1 MAKIRLAICDRGVA
15 YRERFAEYLA
25 KHRSEEMEV
34 YAFSKDSVFLD
45 MLETIAFHVVLL
57 GAGFEQFI
65 DCVRK
70 KEIPV
75 IVLMENAISYVTEDS
90 EFGQAN
96 NVFPIKNGQGEIFY
110 TSKYQSMDDML
121 QKVYMMADRKR
132 EKVGT
137 GHLTGMDVIGV
148 YSPIGHEMQLPYSW
162 LYALELAKYRR
173 VLYLNFMEYAGLE
186 ELLCMDYDYNLGN
199 VILALRSDN
208 LSAEGF
214 RRCVYE
220 MGELSYVP
228 PFHNPEN
235 VHEVRVEDYVNLID
249 FLEEY
254 FDYDTIVVHFGAG
267 MDKLS
272 KLLVKCREVHCLIK
286 EGYFYKC
293 QLRQFSKYLSATVE
307 EEELEKINMIDLPFS
322 AGNIFAGTSFM
333 EQITWSEF
341 GDFVRKK
348 V

>member
-1 MAKIRLAICDRGVA
+1 MGKIRLAICDQSTA

-25 KHRSEEMEV
+25 KHRSKDLEV

-57 GAGFEQFI
+57 GFGFEQFI
-65 DCVRK
+65 DFVRK
-70 KEIPV
+70 KDIPV
-75 IVLMENAISYVTEDS
+75 IVLMENTISYVTEES
-90 EFGQAN
+90 QFGQ
-96 NVFPIKNGQGEIFY
+96 VKNDIPVKKGQEDICY

-132 EKVGT
+132 EKSKVKFIS
-137 GHLTGMDVIGV
+137 GMNIIGV
-148 YSPIGHEMQLPYSW
+148 YSPIGHEMQLPYSL
-162 LYALELAKYRR
+162 LYASELAKDRR
-173 VLYLNFMEYAGLE
+173 VLYLNFMEYTGLE
-186 ELLCMDYDYNLGN
+186 ELLCQNYEYNLGN
-199 VILALRSDN
+199 VILALRSN
-208 LSAEGF
+208 HLGAENF
-214 RRCVYE
+214 RRCIYE

-235 VHEVRVEDYVNLID
+235 VHEVRIEDYKKLLE

-254 FDYDTIVVHFGAG
+254 FEYDTIVIHFGAG
-267 MDKLS
+267 MNKLAQM
-272 KLLVKCREVHCLIK
+272 LMVCQEVHCLIK
-286 EGYFYKC
+286 EGHFFQC
-293 QLRQFSKYLSATVE
+293 QLNQFLKYLAANVPE
-307 EEELEKINMIDLPFS
+307 EEQGKINVIEVPFS
-322 AGNIFAGTSFM
+322 ARNVYTGANFM